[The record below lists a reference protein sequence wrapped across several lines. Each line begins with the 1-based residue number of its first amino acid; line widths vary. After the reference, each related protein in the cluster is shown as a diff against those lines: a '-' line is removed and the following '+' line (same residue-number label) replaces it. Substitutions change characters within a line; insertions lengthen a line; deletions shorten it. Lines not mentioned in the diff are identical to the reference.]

1 MLSKEFLHALTNKI
15 SMFVEIV
22 EKERKDIAA
31 ICKASRSDIEAFDFK
46 VDSYSSFV
54 RELDFFTEQE
64 LTQAIQAGQKLLSVL
79 NRAEKRLAKVSK
91 VKSKPIGKA

>member
-1 MLSKEFLHALTNKI
+1 
-15 SMFVEIV
+15 
-22 EKERKDIAA
+22 
-31 ICKASRSDIEAFDFK
+31 
-46 VDSYSSFV
+46 
-54 RELDFFTEQE
+54 LDFFTEQE